1 MDNYFIQ
8 PENTMCILWIS
19 MWICGYLIFSKRNC
33 LALHTRD
40 TVYTYLDTVYT
51 YLCSDQRLYEYG
63 KRQGSL

>member
-1 MDNYFIQ
+1 MYIVDKYVD
-8 PENTMCILWIS
+8 
-19 MWICGYLIFSKRNC
+19 MWIFSKRNC

-40 TVYTYLDTVYT
+40 AVYT